1 MLCGIG
7 FAVISRDRIRADGPL
22 AAPAIW
28 LVALHAGAVVLPV
41 ALYFYLVH
49 PAWSWMYS
57 RDPAHGSALWVP
69 LLVVG
74 HGALVFAGWYVAG
87 VLLRRD
93 ARRAVVSIGG
103 VLAVL
108 ALVFMLAAHRRLATA
123 ADYPGFH
130 ADRGSGVFQVQLGW
144 AITISLLAIIG
155 SAIYVAV
162 ELMRDGRRVRMR

>member
-1 MLCGIG
+1 MTRRRPAPGW
-7 FAVISRDRIRADGPL
+7 GPWGRFL
-22 AAPAIW
+22 R
-28 LVALHAGAVVLPV
+28 GARGPRV
-41 ALYFYLVH
+41 
-49 PAWSWMYS
+49 S
-57 RDPAHGSALWVP
+57 
-69 LLVVG
+69 
-74 HGALVFAGWYVAG
+74 AGWYVPG
-87 VLLRRD
+87 VFPRRA

-108 ALVFMLAAHRRLATA
+108 ALVIMLAAHRRLATA